1 MISIAPHFC
10 IVAKPFKCVF
20 YMNYVIAF
28 LRMLPLRLTILKIKF
43 LPKANNPTYL
53 LPQSHLKL
61 IFCLLSPPI
70 SAFLLLS
77 NALEIQLY
85 WLSSMSWE
93 MFLVLFLVSFV
104 HKLNW
109 YLHLQTRRLYQTSL
123 FPASWKAWKWQ
134 GLVLIPVWPQFSV
147 EMMYRYSPQTGYT
160 VCTLLRYLPK
170 LVSVIHVTCLT
181 YVDHLSFLKTEQQ
194 YDLRL

>member
-61 IFCLLSPPI
+61 IFCY
-70 SAFLLLS
+70 FLLPSLPS
-77 NALEIQLY
+77 FCFPMHWKYNY
-85 WLSSMSWE
+85 TD
-93 MFLVLFLVSFV
+93 FL
-104 HKLNW
+104 
-109 YLHLQTRRLYQTSL
+109 
-123 FPASWKAWKWQ
+123 P
-134 GLVLIPVWPQFSV
+134 
-147 EMMYRYSPQTGYT
+147 
-160 VCTLLRYLPK
+160 
-170 LVSVIHVTCLT
+170 CLT
-181 YVDHLSFLKTEQQ
+181 MWHFLFQFFPLPSNFNSSFSPYLVFFIPSGNSSLTHQCSWLAYPYISNIVCWIHLFHFFQRLLTPGEQWCF
-194 YDLRL
+194 YF